1 MGIRH
6 VALFRWA
13 DGVTS
18 DQIAE
23 VEGALERLPAVIPQ
37 LRGYTFGRD
46 LGISANT
53 YDFGVVADVA
63 DEDGFTAYRDHPD
76 HQAAREIIVS
86 LAVDR
91 ASLQFAIPDPD

>member
-18 DQIAE
+18 DQVAE
-23 VEGALERLPAVIPQ
+23 VEAALERLPSVIAE
-37 LRGYTFGRD
+37 LRAYTFGRD
-46 LGISANT
+46 LGFGGDT
-53 YDFGVVADVA
+53 YDFAVVADVA
-63 DEDGFTAYRDHPD
+63 DEDGFVAYRDHPE
-76 HQAAREIIVS
+76 HQAAREIITA

-91 ASLQFAIPDPD
+91 ASLQISIPDSD